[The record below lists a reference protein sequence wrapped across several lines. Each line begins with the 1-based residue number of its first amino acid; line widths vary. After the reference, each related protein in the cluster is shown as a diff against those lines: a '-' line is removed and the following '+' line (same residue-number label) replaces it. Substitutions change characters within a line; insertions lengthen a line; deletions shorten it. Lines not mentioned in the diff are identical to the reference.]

1 MRTDAQLLRLLG
13 LGLIRLAVKPDSN
26 ENQPASGRNA
36 NAGDPRVGTADDET
50 ARPLIVSKVAER
62 TLVVDNEVEDTML
75 IGHGEAGLE
84 DSAIGSWL
92 DCVQSHTVEGR
103 QHAELELERISGSR
117 KEGDPTVTIVLG
129 HFNRE
134 MLYLCQRKTVKVIR
148 RNTYDIVLDS
158 VHDRVDLGEL
168 GDGQVGGFLDLALVE
183 VVLDL
188 TNLEY
193 TNLLESP
200 GRQLFGKGLVG
211 GSGGLGSAGSL
222 DLSIEPSI
230 LQHLGRTE
238 DSEAG

>member
-50 ARPLIVSKVAER
+50 ARPLIVSKVAYSDGALLVNVAEER
-62 TLVVDNEVEDTML
+62 TLVVDDEVEDTML

-103 QHAELELERISGSR
+103 QHAELELERIYGSR
-117 KEGDPTVTIVLG
+117 KEGNPTVTVVLG

-134 MLYLCQRKTVKVIR
+134 VLRLY
-148 RNTYDIVLDS
+148 
-158 VHDRVDLGEL
+158 
-168 GDGQVGGFLDLALVE
+168 
-183 VVLDL
+183 
-188 TNLEY
+188 
-193 TNLLESP
+193 
-200 GRQLFGKGLVG
+200 
-211 GSGGLGSAGSL
+211 
-222 DLSIEPSI
+222 
-230 LQHLGRTE
+230 
-238 DSEAG
+238 